1 MTITNVDAAIKRR
14 IKSVV
19 VREFG
24 GIDSLP
30 DNITNLCMTVDNDTG

>member
-1 MTITNVDAAIKRR
+1 MTITNVDSTIKRR

-24 GIDSLP
+24 GVDCLP
-30 DNITNLCMTVDNDTG
+30 DKIELL